1 MFNKKTLNESRDLM
15 EHMGD
20 FKPSPFS
27 GYHLLSEAN
36 LNHIMKNA
44 EKNGIVVIS
53 ANRSSVQGSIP
64 NTDLTSD
71 FEEWAKSNQLQDTEQ
86 NQEKFLNTRN
96 RECYKELEDTISRAG
111 YSYSKV
117 YGGYKET
124 IDDKH
129 SNYVFEPSIIIY
141 ATNRKGQRVSFEQ
154 LFDFAKE
161 LARKYK
167 QETFYAQFP
176 GQAPNY
182 YNQDGKVVNKNSS
195 KDFKFNRE
203 GETYFTTTK
212 LSKNPEV
219 PRFTA
224 DISSTYDDDGNLLQ
238 VTEAKLYFYE
248 HWVKSGVGQISERMH
263 REWKGECVL

>member
-1 MFNKKTLNESRDLM
+1 MHK
-15 EHMGD
+15 
-20 FKPSPFS
+20 
-27 GYHLLSEAN
+27 
-36 LNHIMKNA
+36 
-44 EKNGIVVIS
+44 
-53 ANRSSVQGSIP
+53 
-64 NTDLTSD
+64 
-71 FEEWAKSNQLQDTEQ
+71 
-86 NQEKFLNTRN
+86 
-96 RECYKELEDTISRAG
+96 
-111 YSYSKV
+111 
-117 YGGYKET
+117 
-124 IDDKH
+124 
-129 SNYVFEPSIIIY
+129 
-141 ATNRKGQRVSFEQ
+141 SFEKINETTYVCDDGHVRFF
-154 LFDFAKE
+154 LLIGDDEALLIDSGMETVNAKE

-176 GQAPNY
+176 GQAPNH

-224 DISSTYDDDGNLLQ
+224 DISSVYDDDGNLLQ